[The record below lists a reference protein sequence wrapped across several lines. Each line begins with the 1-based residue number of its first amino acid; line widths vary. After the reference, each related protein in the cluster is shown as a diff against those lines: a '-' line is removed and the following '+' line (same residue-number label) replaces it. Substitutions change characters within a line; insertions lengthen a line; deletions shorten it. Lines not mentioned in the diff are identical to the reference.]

1 MNIVYDFQAFSIQ
14 EFGGISNY
22 YYQLVK
28 NISEKKGNDAKII
41 IKYSNNYYLD
51 ELGYYDTV
59 KFFPEN
65 RFKGR
70 NEIIKRLNQ
79 KYFRKTIKMNRNV
92 DLFHPTYY
100 DPYFLKLI
108 PNIPFV
114 LTIHD
119 MTHELFSKSFSN
131 FDNTEKNK
139 KILAQKAE
147 RIIAISESTK
157 KDIVNILKIP
167 ETKIDV
173 IYHAS
178 SISELTQIKPSVNLP
193 ERYLLFVGKRNT
205 YKNFLFFLEAV
216 SSMREKINIVCAG
229 GGKFNFSELQILSK
243 LNLSDRILQLNVT
256 NAELSYLYSN
266 AVAFVFPS
274 LYEGFG
280 MPVLEAFS
288 CGCPAIL
295 SETSSLPEIA
305 GESALFF
312 NPHKIESLRKVL
324 EEILEDQKL
333 AESITALGYQRVKIF
348 SWEKT
353 AKKTI
358 EVYNK
363 ALNP

>member
-1 MNIVYDFQAFSIQ
+1 MNIIYDFQAFSFQ

-28 NISEKKGNDAKII
+28 NISEKQGNRAEII

-51 ELGYYDTV
+51 ELGYSKTV
-59 KFFPEN
+59 KFFPEK

-79 KYFRKTIKMNRNV
+79 LYFQKKIKLNRNI

-108 PNIPFV
+108 PNIPFI

-119 MTHELFSKSFSN
+119 MTHELFPESFSN
-131 FDNTEKNK
+131 FDYTIKNK
-139 KILAQKAE
+139 RILAQKAG

-157 KDIVNILKIP
+157 KDIISILKIP
-167 ETKIDV
+167 ENKIDV

-178 SISELTQIKPSVNLP
+178 SISKLHQMIPSVNLP

-205 YKNFLFFLEAV
+205 YKNFNFFLEAV
-216 SSMREKINIVCAG
+216 CGIKEKINIVCAG
-229 GGKFNFSELQILSK
+229 GGSFNFSELK
-243 LNLSDRILQLNVT
+243 LLRDLRLSDRTIQLNVT

-295 SETSSLPEIA
+295 SEKSSLPEIA
-305 GESALFF
+305 GEAALFF
-312 NPHKIESLRKVL
+312 NPQKIESLRKVL
-324 EEILEDQKL
+324 EEILVDQKL
-333 AESITALGYQRVKIF
+333 AESLIALGYQRVKLF

-353 AKKTI
+353 VQKTI
-358 EVYNK
+358 EVYSK
-363 ALNP
+363 VLKL